1 MVTAVVTLALDVN
14 TCVRILREC
23 GFVPTSGI
31 GLVNLFEI
39 PDGLKADEIE
49 TYLRMNGAD
58 LCSAPAAGNQAE
70 PPGNW
75 SR

>member
-31 GLVNLFEI
+31 GIVNLCNI
-39 PDGLKADEIE
+39 PDGLNADEIE
-49 TYLRMNGAD
+49 TYLRMNGAEICG
-58 LCSAPAAGNQAE
+58 LG
-70 PPGNW
+70 
-75 SR
+75 